1 MSNKDEVK
9 LIKYQERA
17 TVTYE
22 IILIV
27 SFLLLYDEEK
37 KEENKKGL
45 FSQKTRS
52 NLSIINRSIIVIICF
67 VFLYANYQSLKLAK
81 SKNKDTSSLELQLF
95 GSILVLISAIIAM
108 YVVIKNINKNN
119 ISDFENPEI

>member
-1 MSNKDEVK
+1 MDTKDEVK

-17 TVTYE
+17 TITYE
-22 IILIV
+22 IILVV

-37 KEENKKGL
+37 RKEKKDGL

-52 NLSIINRSIIVIICF
+52 TLSMINRTVIVIICV
-67 VFLYANYQSLKLAK
+67 VFLYANSQNLKWAK

-95 GSILVLISAIIAM
+95 GSALVLISAVIAA
-108 YVVIKNINKNN
+108 YVVFKDVNKENVG
-119 ISDFENPEI
+119 DFENPEI